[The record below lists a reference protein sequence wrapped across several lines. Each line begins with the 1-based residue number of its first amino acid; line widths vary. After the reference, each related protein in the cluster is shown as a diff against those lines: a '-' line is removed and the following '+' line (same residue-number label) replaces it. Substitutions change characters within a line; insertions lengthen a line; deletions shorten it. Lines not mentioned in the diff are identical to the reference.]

1 LTGAPLTPAP
11 LPTGEGK
18 RPVENEAP
26 KPAKFYDDDMGKFE
40 WDEDKNLINKRYPN
54 FADSDTPPAIFP
66 SQVFDMQD
74 AGGVKAL

>member
-11 LPTGEGK
+11 LPAGEGK

-40 WDEDKNLINKRYPN
+40 WDEDKNLINKR
-54 FADSDTPPAIFP
+54 
-66 SQVFDMQD
+66 
-74 AGGVKAL
+74 